1 MPQLTYPSETF
12 PGPPSV
18 TLDVPDTWAP
28 VRVGG
33 ALMSCRRIESDRGF
47 APNVVVRGF
56 QRSSD
61 FTMRDALAELRAFV
75 EDQPDGRVDAPF
87 DLALDGTRLLGV
99 NVSWTD
105 PQIGIVVQVHL
116 FHSSRRGRVVDL
128 IQATGSVGGDGAQST
143 YGEVQQILQTVRIT
157 G

>member
-18 TLDVPDTWAP
+18 VLDVPESWAP

-33 ALMSCRRIESDRGF
+33 TLMSCRRIESDRGF

-56 QRSSD
+56 QRSGD
-61 FTMRDALAELRAFV
+61 FTMREAIAELRGFV
-75 EDQPDGRVDAPF
+75 GDREDGVVDAPF
-87 DLALDGTRLLGV
+87 ELDLDGVPFLGV

-105 PQIGIVVQVHL
+105 PQIGTVVQIHL
-116 FHSSRRGRVVDL
+116 FNSSRRGRMVDL
-128 IQATGSVGGDGAQST
+128 IQATGSVGGEDAQSS
-143 YGEVQQILQTVRIT
+143 YGEVQQILQTVRIAT
-157 G
+157 

>member
-18 TLDVPDTWAP
+18 MLDVPESWAP

-33 ALMSCRRIESDRGF
+33 TLLSCRRISSDQGF
-47 APNVVVRGF
+47 APNVVIRGF

-61 FTMRDALAELRAFV
+61 FTMRNALAELRGFV
-75 EDQPDGRVDAPF
+75 SDHEDGHVDDPF
-87 DLALDGTRLLGV
+87 ELELEGVPFLGV

-105 PQIGIVVQVHL
+105 PEIGTVVQIHL
-116 FHSSRRGRVVDL
+116 FAGSRRGRIVDL
-128 IQATGSVGGDGAQST
+128 IQATGSVGGEDAQSS
-143 YGEVQQILQTVRIT
+143 YAEVQQILQTVRVAK
-157 G
+157 

>member
-56 QRSSD
+56 QRDSD
-61 FTMRDALAELRAFV
+61 FTLRDALAELRTFV
-75 EDQPDGRVDAPF
+75 EGQPDGVVDTPF
-87 DLALDGTRLLGV
+87 DLDLDGQPLLGV

-105 PQIGIVVQVHL
+105 PAIGVVVQIHL

-128 IQATGSVGGDGAQST
+128 VQATGSVGGDDAQRS
-143 YGEVQQILQTVRIT
+143 YGDVQQILRTVRIS